1 MRGHRYEEKKM
12 ARRHPLQLGRTHR
25 ALLFYY
31 FCFLATLLSLFALAI
46 LLYSIMKNGMG
57 VLDLDFFTSYPSRF
71 PEKAGIKSALW
82 GTLWVISLTALFT
95 IPVGV
100 CAAIYL
106 EEYAPN
112 TWWVRWIHI
121 NIANL
126 SGVPSIIYG
135 MLGLSLFVR
144 GLHMGRSVLA
154 GALTMSLVI
163 LPAVI
168 IASQEALRAVP
179 PSLKEASY
187 ALGATKWQTIR
198 HQVLPVALSGI
209 LTGVILGISRA
220 LGETAPLI
228 MIGALTYVAFTPRS
242 IWDGFTVLPIQ
253 IFNWSSRP
261 EEGFRKVAAGAIIV
275 LLAVLLSLNA
285 LAIWLRN
292 RSRVRM

>member
-1 MRGHRYEEKKM
+1 M
-12 ARRHPLQLGRTHR
+12 ARRHPLQLWRTLR

-31 FCFLATLLSLFALAI
+31 FCFLATLLSLFVLVV
-46 LLYSIMKNGMG
+46 LLYSLVKNGIS

-71 PEKAGIKSALW
+71 PERAGIKSALW
-82 GTLWVISLTALFT
+82 GTLWVILLTALFT

-112 TWWVRWIHI
+112 AWWVRWIHI

-126 SGVPSIIYG
+126 SGVPSIVYG

-144 GLHMGRSVLA
+144 GLHMGRSILA

-187 ALGATKWQTIR
+187 ALGATKWQTLR
-198 HQVLPVALSGI
+198 HQVLPVALPGI
-209 LTGVILGISRA
+209 LTGIILGISRA

-253 IFNWSSRP
+253 IFNWTSRP

-285 LAIWLRN
+285 VAIWLRN
-292 RSRVRM
+292 RARIRM